1 MDTQAAAQSMGRV
14 LADSYVLMLKTQA
27 VHWHVVGGSFVGIH
41 NLTEEQ
47 YTEFFVAVD
56 EIAER
61 IRALG
66 HEAPGSMAE
75 YLKLSRL
82 KEGVGGPS
90 DEEMVTEL
98 LNAHSTMSDLLRKE
112 IDIMDDLDDYGSEDL
127 LVGRLRVHEKSAWM
141 WKSVLTQIT
150 AMKGGSIPAPTAP
163 VKSETP
169 KAEKKKKKKAKLA
182 SPSAPVKP
190 VASVKVEAPVASA
203 KAEPKPVVKTSAGV
217 SSGGGRRK
225 LFGVKADG

>member
-1 MDTQAAAQSMGRV
+1 MDTQAAAQSLGRV

-41 NLTEEQ
+41 TLTEEQ
-47 YTEFFVAVD
+47 YNEFFLAVD

-66 HEAPGSMAE
+66 HDAPGSMAE

-98 LNAHSTMSDLLRKE
+98 LSAHSTMSELLRKE
-112 IDIMDDLDDYGSEDL
+112 IDVMDDLDDYGSEDL
-127 LVGRLRVHEKSAWM
+127 LIGRLRVHEKSAWM

-150 AMKGGSIPAPTAP
+150 AMKGVAAP
-163 VKSETP
+163 VVMVKEE
-169 KAEKKKKKKAKLA
+169 KQVKKEKKKEKKAPK
-182 SPSAPVKP
+182 SEI
-190 VASVKVEAPVASA
+190 SVKKEVPLPFKKPEAVV
-203 KAEPKPVVKTSAGV
+203 AEPV
-217 SSGGGRRK
+217 SGGGRRK
-225 LFGVKADG
+225 LFGVKAEG